1 MAQTNTLPAQ
11 VDRKPLTLR
20 DHLNNMTP
28 EFKKALPGHITPER
42 FVRTAQTAIALT
54 RNIEKVKNPQ
64 SLLAACTKAATD
76 GLILDGR
83 EAALVVDY
91 NGEVQYRPMMRGLLK
106 LAYQSGQIKSLV
118 VEPVREKDYFKH
130 EPTNSKKP
138 ITHKVDHSKDRGE
151 PYAVYAIAELMSGGI
166 VHEVMNVA
174 DVNAI
179 RDRSDA
185 YRAFKANKIKSTPW
199 ATDWAEMARK
209 TVFRRISKYLPSSTD
224 RDAFQQAAER
234 IDEEYTLDVAA
245 EPTGETPAATPFTAP
260 KKRGGAAAALK
271 DVTPSKAKPQPE
283 PAHDPDT
290 GEVFDHDDQD
300 GPDDNDPR
308 FANDGPQPGDDI

>member
-1 MAQTNTLPAQ
+1 MAQTSTLPAK
-11 VDRKPLTLR
+11 VEDRPITLR
-20 DHLNNMTP
+20 ARLDQMTP
-28 EFKKALPGHITPER
+28 EFKKALPGHITAER

-54 RNIEKVKNPQ
+54 RNIEKVKNPA

-91 NGEVQYRPMMRGLLK
+91 NGDVQYRPMMRGLLK

-118 VEPVREKDYFKH
+118 VEPVREKDHFDH
-130 EPTNSKKP
+130 EPTNAEQP
-138 ITHKVDHSKDRGE
+138 IVHKVDHREDRGNV
-151 PYAVYAIAELMSGGI
+151 YAVYALAELMSGGI
-166 VHEVMNVA
+166 VHEVMNLK

-185 YRAFKANKIKSTPW
+185 YRAFKNGKIKSTPW
-199 ATDWAEMARK
+199 ETDWAEMARK

-234 IDEEYTLDVAA
+234 IDEEYTLDHTEA
-245 EPTGETPAATPFTAP
+245 GETPAATQIIG

-271 DVTPSKAKPQPE
+271 DVTPKAKPAE
-283 PAHDPDT
+283 PPHDPVT
-290 GEVFDHDDQD
+290 GEITDQD
-300 GPDDNDPR
+300 GPDNNDPR
-308 FANDGPQPGDDI
+308 FSDEGPQPGDDI